1 MDYASYTRN
10 TNETLKG
17 IAHRRRYD
25 QIVKLI
31 ASPLLTD
38 KVLDYGCGDAHLFS
52 YFLKRLS
59 PASLVGYDPNP
70 TLLAEAAPEVAAGSI
85 LTVDINRLKE
95 AHQGSFTLIYCV
107 EVCEHLTDKALEEL
121 FNNLKELASPRA
133 KLIFGVPLE
142 TGLSGF
148 LKALYRLRRH
158 GRQQATFTFANAL
171 RALFG
176 LAIYREM
183 TDIEWYGHHTGF
195 SHDRF
200 RRKLQAT
207 GFEVKRTRCLPFP
220 RLATVLNNEIYF
232 TCSEA
237 C

>member
-31 ASPLLTD
+31 ASPLSTD

-70 TLLAEAAPEVAAGSI
+70 KLLAEAAPEVAAGSI

-121 FNNLKELASPRA
+121 FDNLKELAAPRA

-158 GRQQATFTFANAL
+158 GRQQATFANAL

-176 LAIYREM
+176 LSIHREM

-195 SHDRF
+195 SHERF
-200 RRKLQAT
+200 RRKLQAA
-207 GFEVKRTRCLPFP
+207 GFEVKRTRCLPFR
-220 RLATVLNNEIYF
+220 RLGTVLNNEIYF

-237 C
+237 S